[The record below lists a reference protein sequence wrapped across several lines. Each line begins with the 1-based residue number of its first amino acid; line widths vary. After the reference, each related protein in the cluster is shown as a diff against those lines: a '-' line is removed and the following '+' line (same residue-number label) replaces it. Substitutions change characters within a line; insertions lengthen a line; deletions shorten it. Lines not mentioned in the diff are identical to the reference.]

1 MKVPWLPKN
10 KIAERAS
17 ALIQYFQSL
26 AGHEIKPS
34 VPVEEIV
41 ERAFGMLVNRTRDK
55 MDWDSL

>member
-1 MKVPWLPKN
+1 MKVPWLTKN

-34 VPVEEIV
+34 IPVEEIV
-41 ERAFGMLVNRTRDK
+41 ERAFGCWWRWTRNK